1 MNQLRNRI
9 GRSKPSYEDLEDE
22 LDYNFGRKEEL
33 KRDLEKL
40 EEENDKLREAIAT
53 LRIELDD
60 LKILKNAEILDNKTE
75 ICLLKDKLKYL
86 KEENAESVKEFETS
100 NENLRFQIQKI
111 FKRDKCDTE
120 FETKAPMISHV
131 VLDHPNVRFKCD
143 TCDNEFSR
151 KIDLTMHVNK
161 HHKHENKKNLLRK
174 QYDELVSAIRD
185 QK

>member
-60 LKILKNAEILDNKTE
+60 LKI
-75 ICLLKDKLKYL
+75 
-86 KEENAESVKEFETS
+86 F
-100 NENLRFQIQKI
+100 
-111 FKRDKCDTE
+111 
-120 FETKAPMISHV
+120 
-131 VLDHPNVRFKCD
+131 
-143 TCDNEFSR
+143 
-151 KIDLTMHVNK
+151 
-161 HHKHENKKNLLRK
+161 
-174 QYDELVSAIRD
+174 
-185 QK
+185 